1 VNEGRFIPVSDRA
14 AWQSATSGWPA
25 DAIDIYFSAGYH
37 EAFAAAAG
45 LAAVL
50 YAFGDRGE
58 RFLYPFVI
66 SPIDRVGEREIPGGY
81 SDIETVYGF
90 CGPLA
95 TTTDPAFLA
104 AAWQRFDDWC
114 RARHVVAE
122 FMRLNPLLRN
132 ERFCPASMTT
142 SVVREHVVLDLTQ
155 TEEAIWKGYS
165 SINRN
170 MIRKAE
176 KSGVGCRIVP
186 FGEVLPRF
194 VELYHATMDR
204 NVAGDSYYFTAEQF
218 GVLERTTPCFACVA
232 TIDDRVEAVSLFLD
246 AGPRVHY
253 HLSGCSAVGLKVA
266 ASNLILHTVVLEAR
280 RRLAQV
286 FHFGGGRTGAPDD
299 SLLKFKS
306 NFSRERLPVLIG
318 RRVHDSRAY
327 GMLCDVRRSQV
338 AEIPQGYFL
347 AYRYEPASRTHA

>member
-1 VNEGRFIPVSDRA
+1 VNEGRFIPVSDHG
-14 AWQSATSGWPA
+14 AWQSATSGWPP
-25 DAIDIYFSAGYH
+25 DAIDIYFSVGYH

-50 YAFGDRGE
+50 YAFEDRGE

-66 SPIDRVGEREIPGGY
+66 NPIDQVGGCAIPGGY
-81 SDIETVYGF
+81 IDIETVYGF

-104 AAWQRFDDWC
+104 AAWQRFDQWC
-114 RARHVVAE
+114 RTRHVVAE
-122 FMRLNPLLRN
+122 FVRLNPLLRN
-132 ERFCPASMTT
+132 ERYCPASMTT

-176 KSGVGCRIVP
+176 KSGVLCRIVP
-186 FGEVLPRF
+186 FGEVMCRF
-194 VELYHATMDR
+194 VELYHATMER
-204 NVAGDSYYFTAEQF
+204 NVAGSSYYFTAEQF
-218 GVLERTTPCFACVA
+218 RVLEQTTPCFGCAA
-232 TIDDRVEAVSLFLD
+232 TIDGRLEAVSLFLD

-253 HLSGCSAVGLKVA
+253 HLSGCSAVGLKLA
-266 ASNLILHTVVLEAR
+266 ANNLILHTVVLEAIR
-280 RRLAQV
+280 RQAKV
-286 FHFGGGRTGAPDD
+286 FHFGGGRTEARDD

-318 RRVHDSRAY
+318 RRVHDSSAY
-327 GMLCDVRRSQV
+327 GMLCDVRRSQI
-338 AEIPQGYFL
+338 ADIPQGYFL
-347 AYRYEPASRTHA
+347 AYRYEPARQKHA